1 MSKPEKP
8 SHRALLH
15 YLELA
20 DPAKRWPRDRM
31 LEVFEAGD
39 SFPSFSAAVLK
50 LTRLAKDEAVGM
62 DELADLISKEPGL
75 ATNCIRAASTSRF
88 GRGVVR
94 SVRGAALRLG
104 TQEISRVACSLGVMD
119 RFNHLRVTVDWQ
131 RFWLHSLLVARIS
144 DQIAAA
150 FRQSTGMEYLA
161 GLLHDAG
168 KLLIEHYLSREY
180 ETVLERAWSHKRGHF
195 IAEREVLAIDHAQIG
210 AALCHCLQV
219 HPQVRAAVWFHHDPT
234 NPRLLQMAGGDKGF
248 LAAVVGFADVLA
260 HKASETLGHERRTD
274 TPYDELP
281 EWRQLIEFDPIHGL
295 ELDTE
300 NDLAAAE
307 ADLKAFT

>member
-1 MSKPEKP
+1 MSKLEKP
-8 SHRALLH
+8 SRAALLP
-15 YLELA
+15 YLELT
-20 DPAKRWPRDRM
+20 DSAKRWPREQM
-31 LEVFEAGD
+31 IEVLEVGD

-50 LTRLAKDEAVGM
+50 LARLSKDDAVGM
-62 DELADLISKEPGL
+62 DELASLISKEPGL

-88 GRGVVR
+88 GGGVVR
-94 SVRGAALRLG
+94 SVNDAALRLG
-104 TQEISRVACSLGVMD
+104 TQEIGRVAASIGVMD

-144 DQIAAA
+144 DQIAKA

-168 KLLIEHYLSREY
+168 KLLVEHYLPREF
-180 ETVLERAWSHKRGHF
+180 ESVLERAWSHKRGH
-195 IAEREVLAIDHAQIG
+195 ISAEREVMGLDHAQIG

-219 HPQVRAAVWFHHDPT
+219 HPHVRTAVWFHHDPA
-234 NPRLLQMAGGDKGF
+234 NPHLLRMPGGDKGF
-248 LAAVVGFADVLA
+248 LASVVGFADVLA
-260 HKASETLGHERRTD
+260 HKASETLGHERKTD
-274 TPYDELP
+274 TPYGEMP
-281 EWRQLIEFDPIHGL
+281 EWQQLIEFDPVHGL